1 MKSNILKENLFYIG
15 VLVFAVTLLVEHLFS
30 VDTEITGFCKG
41 IGVGLLLAGVIK
53 LLTRKKV

>member
-1 MKSNILKENLFYIG
+1 
-15 VLVFAVTLLVEHLFS
+15 LVEHLFS

-53 LLTRKKV
+53 LLTRRKV